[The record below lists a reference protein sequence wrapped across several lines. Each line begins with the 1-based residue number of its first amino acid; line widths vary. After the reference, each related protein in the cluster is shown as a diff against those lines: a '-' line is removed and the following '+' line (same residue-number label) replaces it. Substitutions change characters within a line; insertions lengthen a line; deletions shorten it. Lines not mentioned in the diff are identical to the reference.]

1 MKCTLPTLGGWK
13 TFSEPTYPKELEKE
27 GPHQYLNPGFW
38 TSQQKGGP
46 RLCPGLLPCSRSPLV
61 LGLPANFSLSLF
73 LGLPCTWPKKSALL
87 LIVFLIGFVNL
98 ASQFLFFFF
107 FFAALHGLRVILV
120 PPPGIEP
127 APRAVEAQSP
137 KRWITGKAP

>member
-1 MKCTLPTLGGWK
+1 MKCTFPTLGGWK

-107 FFAALHGLRVILV
+107 FFFFFFCCTSWLACDFS
-120 PPPGIEP
+120 
-127 APRAVEAQSP
+127 SP
-137 KRWITGKAP
+137 TRDRTCTPCSGSTES